1 VAFEETLQRKEDRVN
16 VRSYAG
22 AGTIKNLDLRS
33 LDTPIEEVRAY
44 LAGRY
49 EERHEMNP
57 TLFER
62 TVASVFRDLGFH
74 TRATGCSGDGG
85 IDVILQDSGGSRIG
99 VQVKRYRHTI
109 QVNQIRELTG
119 ALVLKGLTKGIFVTA
134 SAFTTGAPAVA
145 DLSALR
151 GHPIELIDAEKF
163 SKSSRLPNVRSA
175 ANLTM
180 KARRGKGLSSA
191 RSTRDPEPMVEP
203 M

>member
-1 VAFEETLQRKEDRVN
+1 MRRTDLCGFCERKLDVASKVLREDLARDYDVSFASGNSKDVFASQTDSWIGKGNVQIRYAEDEFAPIFERHVKVCSVCGWWVAFEETLQRKEDRVT

-22 AGTIKNLDLRS
+22 AGTIKNLDLRN

-49 EERHEMNP
+49 EERHKMNP

-85 IDVILQDSGGSRIG
+85 IDVILQDSGGSQIG

-109 QVNQIRELTG
+109 QVNQIE
-119 ALVLKGLTKGIFVTA
+119 
-134 SAFTTGAPAVA
+134 S
-145 DLSALR
+145 
-151 GHPIELIDAEKF
+151 
-163 SKSSRLPNVRSA
+163 
-175 ANLTM
+175 
-180 KARRGKGLSSA
+180 
-191 RSTRDPEPMVEP
+191 
-203 M
+203 